1 MSTVRT
7 RVAAAAAAAT
17 LGVAGIAAVTA
28 SANASTPA
36 CGNYSLAVSRT
47 GNDAAAGHGRIVLL
61 FRNVSHTTCT
71 LYGYPGLDALNA
83 SGHVLAHAKRTLSGY
98 MGGAYAG
105 ERTVTITP
113 GHYGSAVVEW
123 LNFNPVTTGDC
134 TFSKSVA
141 TTPANTTRTWH
152 LAASVSICNLQVH
165 PTVAGTSG
173 IN

>member
-1 MSTVRT
+1 MSTVRN

-17 LGVAGIAAVTA
+17 LGVAGITAVTA
-28 SANASTPA
+28 SADASTLA

-47 GNDAAAGHGRIVLL
+47 ATDGAAGHGRIVLL

-83 SGHVLAHAKRTLSGY
+83 SGQLLAHAKRTLSGY

-105 ERTVTITP
+105 ERTVTITA

-173 IN
+173 SN

>member
-1 MSTVRT
+1 MSTVRN

-17 LGVAGIAAVTA
+17 LGVAGITAVTA
-28 SANASTPA
+28 SADASTLA

-47 GNDAAAGHGRIVLL
+47 ATDGAAGHGRIVLL

-83 SGHVLAHAKRTLSGY
+83 SGQLLAHAKRTLSGY

-173 IN
+173 SN